1 MHPTK
6 TMRFY
11 LMEDI
16 EIYNLAIDVVSSITN
31 DLNENLY
38 SKVNGTLSVHWLRDD
53 KFNASARSRSSV
65 DEPPSHI
72 VNMYFELA
80 RQLYRDI
87 DEYCNYIESE
97 CDKHIFDELF
107 RGICEYKEI
116 LPSNFLKADYRKNMF
131 ISALTWVFFHELGH
145 LEQEHGFIRSQLGK
159 NSEYLIN
166 ECAMCG
172 VEKLQGRDSAIS
184 HVTEMAAD
192 YASVSTCVVE
202 LIRHFKGEDLEKA
215 IGVFVCAIS
224 CAIYKF
230 HGKESLYLDS
240 TPRGTHPI
248 PIVRLANI
256 LPQVWETFDLA
267 ESRNVTKISM
277 NRSDLVR
284 MCSRNAATVGLF
296 WFRKHSI
303 APNDF
308 ADFIL
313 ERTINKPRGK
323 EYMQIIVNTWDEI
336 EPTLIKNRRF
346 NNSLSLMGFSD
357 HYRELIFEKADDK

>member
-6 TMRFY
+6 NMRFY
-11 LMEDI
+11 LMEDV
-16 EIYNLAIDVVSSITN
+16 EIYNLAMDVISSITN

-38 SKVNGTLSVHWLRDD
+38 STVNGTLSVHWLKDD
-53 KFNASARSRSSV
+53 KFNASAQSRSSV
-65 DEPPSHI
+65 DEPPFHI

-87 DEYCNYIESE
+87 EEYCNYIESE

-145 LEQEHGFIRSQLGK
+145 LEQEHGFIRSQLDK
-159 NSEYLIN
+159 SSEYLIN
-166 ECAMCG
+166 ECEMYSM
-172 VEKLQGRDSAIS
+172 EKPQGKDAAIS

-192 YASVSTCVVE
+192 YASLSTCIVE
-202 LIRHFKGEDLEKA
+202 LIGHFEGEDLEKA
-215 IGVFVCAIS
+215 IGVFVCAVS

-230 HGKESLYLDS
+230 HGKKSLCLD
-240 TPRGTHPI
+240 TIPKGTHPL

-256 LPQVWETFDLA
+256 LPQIWETFDLA

-284 MCSRNAATVGLF
+284 MCNRNATTVGLF
-296 WFRKHSI
+296 WFRKNSLS
-303 APNDF
+303 PDSFDDF
-308 ADFIL
+308 FL
-313 ERTINKPRGK
+313 ERTIDKSRGK
-323 EYMQIIVNTWDEI
+323 EYMQVIVNTWDEI
-336 EPTLIKNRRF
+336 EPTLTGNRRF
-346 NNSLSLMGFSD
+346 NNSLSLMGFSE
-357 HYRELIFEKADDK
+357 HYRKLIFGKNDDK